1 MKSVAQKLD
10 IISIRNQ
17 FPILH
22 QQVNG
27 KPLIYFDNAA
37 TTQKPEAV
45 IDALVK
51 YYTTDNA
58 NIHRAA
64 HTLAARST
72 DMFEDTRKT
81 IQTFINAKEVE
92 ECIFTKGV
100 TESINLVAQTWG
112 RKFLQAGDEV
122 IITSMEHHS
131 NIVPWQMI
139 CEEKGA
145 ILKVI
150 PINESGELLMDEYEK
165 MLSSKT
171 KMVACVWVSNALG
184 TINPVKEIITKAHA
198 VGAKVLLDGAQACSH
213 LEVDV
218 QDLDCDFLAV
228 SSHKLYGPTG
238 VGVLYGKRALLE
250 SMPPYQGGGEMI
262 KEVSFEKTTYNEIP
276 YKFEAGTP
284 NIGDVIAFKYA
295 LDFVNEIG
303 KENIAAH
310 ENALLKHCVNGL
322 LEINHSVETLHATSN
337 SEKTLHATSLQ
348 EPINHSTIKPITL
361 IGTAKEKVSVQS
373 FIIKGMHHFDAGMML
388 DAKGIAVRTGH
399 HCTQPLMNC
408 LGVDGTIRASFS
420 VYNTLEEV
428 DVFLEAVKKLVTL
441 SNQPSHS

>member
-1 MKSVAQKLD
+1 MSKLD

-22 QQVNG
+22 QEVNG

-37 TTQKPEAV
+37 TTQKPQSV

-51 YYTTDNA
+51 YYSHDNA

-81 IQTFINAKEVE
+81 IQTFINANEAE

-112 RKFLQAGDEV
+112 RKFLNAGDEV
-122 IITSMEHHS
+122 IITTMEHHS

-139 CEEKGA
+139 CEEKNA

-150 PINESGELLMDEYEK
+150 PINDAGELLMENYGK
-165 MLSSKT
+165 ILTSKT

-184 TINPVKEIITKAHA
+184 TINPVKEIIEKAHA

-218 QDLDCDFLAV
+218 QDLNCDFLAI

-238 VGVLYGKRALLE
+238 VGVLYGKRELLE
-250 SMPPYQGGGEMI
+250 AMPPYQGGGEMI
-262 KEVSFEKTTYNEIP
+262 KEVSFDKTTYNEIP

-295 LDFVNEIG
+295 IDFINEIG
-303 KENIAAH
+303 KENISKH
-310 ENALLKHCVNGL
+310 ENELLKHCIDGL
-322 LEINHSVETLHATSN
+322 EQINKS
-337 SEKTLHATSLQ
+337 
-348 EPINHSTIKPITL
+348 PNHQIIQL

-373 FIIKGMHHFDAGMML
+373 FIINGMHHFDAGLML

-399 HCTQPLMNC
+399 HCTQPLMNY

-420 VYNTLEEV
+420 VYNTLAEV
-428 DVFLEAVKKLVTL
+428 DVFLEAVRKLVKR
-441 SNQPSHS
+441 